1 MKKAFV
7 TGATGFVG
15 GALVQELVADGVE
28 TRVLVRKGASRDA
41 IAGLD
46 VEVIEGDL
54 LDAGALAGG
63 LVGCDAC
70 FHVAGM
76 FKLYLRGRGDI
87 HRIYETNDRGAGLV
101 LRTAAEAGCE
111 RIVHTST
118 AAILRHVA
126 DRPSNEDDIADESE
140 LSVHYQRSK
149 WLGEQRA
156 LELAEKGAP
165 IVIVSPSAPVGPG
178 DRKPTP
184 TGGMIRDFLRR
195 KLPAYTDSGMNL
207 IDVQDC
213 ARGHI
218 LAAQKGKPGRRYILG
233 GENLKLAEIFAALEE
248 LSGVPAPRRKVP
260 RMMAL
265 LIAAGSE
272 LKARFTGKEAVIP
285 LAAARMLIE
294 PLYFDNA
301 RAVAEIG
308 LSPRPI
314 REALQRAV
322 EWFVADIDAA
332 DAPMISQ

>member
-1 MKKAFV
+1 MRKAFV
-7 TGATGFVG
+7 TGATGFIG
-15 GALVQELVADGVE
+15 GALVQELLADGVE
-28 TRVLVRKGASRDA
+28 TRVLVRKGADREA
-41 IAGLD
+41 IDGLD
-46 VEVIEGDL
+46 VEIIEGDL
-54 LDAGALAGG
+54 LDAGALARG

-101 LRTAAEAGCE
+101 LRTAAQAGCD

-118 AAILRHVA
+118 ASILRPVKG
-126 DRPSNEDDIADESE
+126 RPSNEDDLADESE
-140 LSVHYQRSK
+140 LNVHYQRSK
-149 WLGEQRA
+149 RLGEQRA

-165 IVIVSPSAPVGPG
+165 IVIVSPSGPVGPG

-184 TGGMIRDFLRR
+184 TGGMIRGFLRR
-195 KLPAYTDSGMNL
+195 KLPAYTDSGLNL

-233 GENLKLAEIFAALEE
+233 GENLKLAEIFALLEE
-248 LSGVPAPRRKVP
+248 ISGVPAPRHKVP

-272 LKARFTGKEAVIP
+272 FKARFTGRDAIIP
-285 LAAARMLIE
+285 LAAARMLIN

-301 RAVAEIG
+301 RAVAELG

-314 REALQRAV
+314 RKSLERAV
-322 EWFVADIDAA
+322 EWFNA
-332 DAPMISQ
+332 ME